1 MLSVVWG
8 RRRDL
13 ERNFWEE
20 EGTYKSARR
29 RVEVV
34 DMLTVVSV
42 RVSLGKGYDDE

>member
-20 EGTYKSARR
+20 EGTGELLVSEREGGGMRGKH
-29 RVEVV
+29 
-34 DMLTVVSV
+34 TV
-42 RVSLGKGYDDE
+42 